1 MKTFVYKIQFNK
13 NSFDLNDDYDRLSE
27 HEKERISDLD
37 AETFFDYEKDGNY
50 TCFVVT
56 TPLEMKKYVSIL
68 TSNLIICDCQDI
80 SKDVLKFK
88 INLEEELKE
97 QISTINSIKYSFFID
112 DIYEWIESNLDMD
125 MVLDRISEV
134 GMDSLSKVEK
144 DFLKNF
150 H

>member
-1 MKTFVYKIQFNK
+1 MKTCVYKIQFDK

-27 HEKERISDLD
+27 VEKERISDLD

-50 TCFVVT
+50 TCFVIT
-56 TPLEMKKYVSIL
+56 TPVEMKKYISIL
-68 TSNLIICDCQDI
+68 TNNLIICDCRDI
-80 SKDVLKFK
+80 SSDVLKFK
-88 INLEEELKE
+88 LDLEEELRD

-134 GMDSLSKVEK
+134 GIDSLSKIEK
-144 DFLKNF
+144 DFLNNF

>member
-1 MKTFVYKIQFNK
+1 MKTCVYKVQFNK

-37 AETFFDYEKDGNY
+37 AETFFDYEEEGNY

-56 TPLEMKKYVSIL
+56 TPVEMKKYISIL
-68 TSNLIICDCQDI
+68 TSNLIICECNDI
-80 SKDVLKFK
+80 SLDVLKFN
-88 INLEEELKE
+88 INLEEELKD

-112 DIYEWIESNLDMD
+112 DIYDWIKSNLDMD

-134 GMDSLSKVEK
+134 GIESLSKVEK

>member
-1 MKTFVYKIQFNK
+1 MKTCVYKIQFSK
-13 NSFDLNDDYDRLSE
+13 NSFDLSDDYDRLSE

-37 AETFFDYEKDGNY
+37 AETFFDYEKDGKY

-80 SKDVLKFK
+80 SKDILKFD
-88 INLEEELKE
+88 IRLDEELKD
-97 QISTINSIKYSFFID
+97 QISTLNSIKYSFFID
-112 DIYEWIESNLDMD
+112 DIYDWIYSNLDMD

-134 GMDSLSKVEK
+134 GMESLSDVEK